1 MDRNQAI
8 GLVLITV
15 IMMGYFIYFGNEQA
29 QTQTKTITSEK
40 VESKKQDSLQQTPVA
55 IDTAKL
61 GNFSVLAKGEAKEDQ
76 LSNEEIEVTFNSK
89 GGSIDKV
96 LLKKY
101 KTYDQKPLYII
112 DKESSTIDLIVS
124 GNDGEINLKD
134 LYFSPIKTDSS
145 ITYRAE
151 LGSGQYIDQIYTLQK
166 EGYLVNYELKFIGL
180 DKLIKNDP
188 IQFNWDLNEKKIE
201 RDLKPSRE
209 RSTVNYYTAEDE
221 YDYLSIS
228 EDPESTQLTSV
239 KWVSLKQKFFSTA
252 IIASTNNF
260 EKGTVSSSVPADTNV
275 VKNLKASLTIPTS
288 DVKSG
293 KGNFQFYFGPN
304 QFDILN
310 KIDVDKFHK
319 NVDLGWPVINWVNR
333 FIVIPIFHILESF
346 IGNYGIIIII
356 LVILLKLILFPLSYK
371 SYVAMAKMKVLKPE
385 IDEIKERHEGDMQ
398 KSQMETM
405 ELYRKVGINPLSG
418 CIPVLLQMPILL
430 AMFNFFPNSI
440 ELRQEAFLW
449 ASDLSTFDALFTWDT
464 QIPLLSTFYG
474 NHFSMFTFLM
484 TISTL
489 VYTWY
494 NNQVSTVTGPMKTV
508 SYVMPVVF
516 MFVLNSF
523 PAGLSF
529 YYFVSNIIT
538 IGQQAIIRK
547 FVDEDKIKLALEEN
561 KKKSATSPNK
571 KSRWMNRLEDAM
583 KVKEEEAK
591 KRKRK

>member
-15 IMMGYFIYFGNEQA
+15 IMMGYFLYFGNEQK
-29 QTQTKTITSEK
+29 QIETKTITSEQVVHKLDSSK
-40 VESKKQDSLQQTPVA
+40 VSAPVA

-61 GNFSVLAKGEAKEDQ
+61 GSFSVLAKGEAKEDK
-76 LSNEEIEVTFNSK
+76 LSNTDMEVTFNSK
-89 GGSIDKV
+89 GGTIDKV

-101 KTYDQKPLYII
+101 KTYDQQPLYII
-112 DKESSTIDLIVS
+112 DKQSSTIDLLVS
-124 GNDGEINLKD
+124 GNEGEINLKE
-134 LYFSPIKTDSS
+134 LFFAPIKTDSS

-151 LGSGQYIDQIYTLQK
+151 LGSGQYIDQIYKLGK
-166 EGYLVNYELKFIGL
+166 EGYLLNYELKFTGL
-180 DKLIKNDP
+180 DKLVKNDP
-188 IQFNWDLNEKKIE
+188 IKFNWNLNEKKVE

-209 RSTVNYYTAEDE
+209 RSTVNYYTKEDKF
-221 YDYLSIS
+221 DHLSVS
-228 EDPESTQLTSV
+228 EKPETEQLEAV

-252 IIASTNNF
+252 IIATNTF
-260 EKGTVSSSVPADTNV
+260 EKGFVSSSVPTDSSI
-275 VKNLKASLTIPTS
+275 VKILQANLTIPTA

-293 KGNFQFYFGPN
+293 KGTFQYYFGPN

-333 FIVIPIFHILESF
+333 FIVIPIFHVLESF

-440 ELRQEAFLW
+440 ELRQEPFLW
-449 ASDLSTFDALFTWDT
+449 ANDLSTFDALFTWNT

-547 FVDEDKIKLALEEN
+547 FVDEDKIKVALEEN
-561 KKKSATSPNK
+561 KKKSATNPNK

-591 KRKRK
+591 KRKKK